1 MPMTQLFSMSMLK
14 EAYHPNAYLSNIKN
28 IRLGLQARTRI
39 LNVLERLSVDAKTIA
54 KETGMLYG
62 VVMHH
67 LRLLEAEGIVER
79 KQSRPYIWALTGLG
93 QKRLVNLG

>member
-1 MPMTQLFSMSMLK
+1 MFK

-28 IRLGLQARTRI
+28 IKLGLHARTRI
-39 LNVLERLSVDAKTIA
+39 LNVLDRLSVDAKTIS
-54 KETGMLYG
+54 KEAGMHYG